1 MPTLL
6 SEFYKLTLNCI
17 GILRNDD
24 PKLFIAA
31 ILAGLTIGGLLWWGA
46 HGWARLWNTKF
57 SLTPLHHILAAFVLL
72 FALGYTVSAVSL
84 KYAVRT
90 VETKVRLWQDSANL
104 DADLKNRLSA
114 RLYDEIA
121 ARGTEDISGIPDPR
135 ALGPGESWSF
145 TYQNHSETQA
155 IIGDVYTKGA
165 LQHFERLHP
174 LLAVILSPAVPPEL
188 IVEDIRTKSRS
199 NPAEP
204 YQLNDGTSLLVE
216 QMFQKMSDQIWRV
229 VVAARIT
236 LLVLFLLFL
245 SIPIVV
251 IAVSAYRD
259 IRIHS
264 PAKLLNI

>member
-17 GILRNDD
+17 GILRSDD
-24 PKLFIAA
+24 PRLFIGAV
-31 ILAGLTIGGLLWWGA
+31 LAGLTIGALIWWGA
-46 HGWARLWNTKF
+46 HAWARLWNLKF
-57 SLTPLHHILAAFVLL
+57 SLSPLHHILAALALL

-84 KYAVRT
+84 KYAART
-90 VETKVRLWQDSANL
+90 VETKVRLWQEGANL
-104 DADLKNRLSA
+104 DADLKSRLSA

-121 ARGTEDISGIPDPR
+121 ARGTEDIAKIPDPR
-135 ALGPGESWSF
+135 ALAPGESWSF

-165 LQHFERLHP
+165 LQHFEKLHP

-188 IVEDIRTKSRS
+188 IVEDIRAKSRS
-199 NPAEP
+199 NPNEA
-204 YQLNDGTSLLVE
+204 YQLNDGTRLLVE
-216 QMFQKMSDQIWRV
+216 QMFVKMSDQVWRV

-245 SIPIVV
+245 SIPFTV

-259 IRIHS
+259 IRAHQLD
-264 PAKLLNI
+264 KLLNF